1 MSGASKETQAIF
13 LGVAAIAAAG
23 LLYFAYS
30 QPATETKKLPSGDDD
45 VVSKRSQETSK
56 TSNVKKPVE
65 STTGESKMDDK
76 ALHAAIEELDKKGKA
91 YFKNKQFLQAAKAF
105 TEALALIEAQA
116 DHSNPTQTSSLN
128 RQIITLINNR
138 SAMYEKGS
146 VPELA
151 LEDCNKILE
160 AYDMT
165 HTKAR
170 TRKLRL
176 LESSNM
182 FYPALVEVCALQLL
196 FMQKHR
202 DTLRMGLPPSTQP
215 PVPQSKLEELITKIL
230 PEQMDSYAKIAE
242 EKKKEMLPSDYTL
255 LQLLKSYTGYNSWMA
270 QAAKDGSVQQLEKE
284 LEGLPQSEEATAIAD
299 RASKLMRTGRRHVY
313 DGKYS
318 DARETL
324 LAAYKLVEGKTEVQK
339 VMSGDDYA
347 RLLEWTGMV
356 MHWTYELEGASQC
369 YQECSDLEPLNA
381 EIVVK
386 QAGVAMDGGNQDE
399 ALKLFEKALSIDSE
413 AADALLHRANLRML
427 QANLVEAEKDL
438 ERCLEIRPNHVL
450 AHLRLAAVLTSK
462 NDPAGAKRHLK
473 KAESIDP
480 NSSEVQ
486 SYRGELL
493 FTQNEFAEAKEQ
505 FEKAMKLEPKNPT
518 PYVNA
523 ALAEL
528 NTPPQPGMQM
538 EMAQE
543 ACRLLE
549 EAIKADPQFQAA
561 YVQLGQLKLGMAADL
576 DSARAVIKLYDQG
589 LTYCRTK
596 DEMKDLCSMKLLTQA
611 QVDAATMLKMETFSM
626 Q

>member
-1 MSGASKETQAIF
+1 
-13 LGVAAIAAAG
+13 
-23 LLYFAYS
+23 
-30 QPATETKKLPSGDDD
+30 
-45 VVSKRSQETSK
+45 
-56 TSNVKKPVE
+56 
-65 STTGESKMDDK
+65 
-76 ALHAAIEELDKKGKA
+76 
-91 YFKNKQFLQAAKAF
+91 
-105 TEALALIEAQA
+105 
-116 DHSNPTQTSSLN
+116 
-128 RQIITLINNR
+128 
-138 SAMYEKGS
+138 
-146 VPELA
+146 
-151 LEDCNKILE
+151 
-160 AYDMT
+160 
-165 HTKAR
+165 
-170 TRKLRL
+170 
-176 LESSNM
+176 
-182 FYPALVEVCALQLL
+182 
-196 FMQKHR
+196 
-202 DTLRMGLPPSTQP
+202 
-215 PVPQSKLEELITKIL
+215 
-230 PEQMDSYAKIAE
+230 MDSYAKIAE

-270 QAAKDGSVQQLEKE
+270 QAAKDGSVQQLARE
-284 LEGLPQSEEATAIAD
+284 LESLPQSEEATAIAD
-299 RASKLMRTGRRHVY
+299 RVSKMMRIGRRHVY
-313 DGKYS
+313 DGKYI

-324 LAAYKLVEGKTEVQK
+324 LSAYKLLEEKVEIQNL
-339 VMSGDDYA
+339 MSNDDYA

-356 MHWTYELEGASQC
+356 MHWTYELEGASKC
-369 YQECSDLEPLNA
+369 YQACSGLEPSNA

-386 QAGVAMDGGNQDE
+386 QAGVAMDGGNQEE
-399 ALKLFEKALSIDSE
+399 ALQLFDKALSIDSE
-413 AADALLHRANLRML
+413 AVDALLHRANLRML

-438 ERCLEIRPNHVL
+438 ERCLELRPNHVL

-473 KAESIDP
+473 KAENTDP

-493 FTQNEFAEAKEQ
+493 FTQNEFAEAKVQ

-549 EAIKADPQFQAA
+549 QAIEADPQFQAA
-561 YVQLGQLKLGMAADL
+561 YVQLGQLKLGMATDL
-576 DSARAVIKLYDQG
+576 DSARGVIKLYDQG